1 MNIAAALEFDTLSG
15 RIPVVMP
22 EPLVKI
28 VGDIN
33 VNAILGHVQK
43 EVKEVIM
50 MVQSYEILRYVSEFA
65 LTNTEIVS
73 VMVYNELASRSV
85 FVRTFVQIYA

>member
-1 MNIAAALEFDTLSG
+1 MDIAAALEFDTLSG
-15 RIPVVMP
+15 RIPEVMP

-50 MVQSYEILRYVSEFA
+50 MVQSYEI
-65 LTNTEIVS
+65 
-73 VMVYNELASRSV
+73 
-85 FVRTFVQIYA
+85 

>member
-1 MNIAAALEFDTLSG
+1 MDIAAALEFDTLSG
-15 RIPVVMP
+15 RIPGVMP

-43 EVKEVIM
+43 EVKEEIM
-50 MVQSYEILRYVSEFA
+50 KV
-65 LTNTEIVS
+65 
-73 VMVYNELASRSV
+73 
-85 FVRTFVQIYA
+85 